1 MVHGTKGMGVGWI
14 VGRLILDARVAHHKA
29 VEAHNATLARI
40 GYKLDLFLVAWL
52 EAHGGGG
59 RDVEVHAEGGITIEF
74 EVAIDL
80 EEVEV
85 RANLNWA
92 IARVAHLESDALAE
106 AVILQIVRSKDHRAH
121 GNTLLR
127 GIARLLG
134 VELGA
139 E

>member
-1 MVHGTKGMGVGWI
+1 MVHGTKCMGVGWI
-14 VGRLILDARVAHHKA
+14 VGRLILD
-29 VEAHNATLARI
+29 TRI
-40 GYKLDLFLVAWL
+40 GYKLDLLLVAWL

-59 RDVEVHAEGGITIEF
+59 RDVEVHAEGGIAIEL

-80 EEVEV
+80 EKVEV
-85 RANLNWA
+85 RAHLNWT
-92 IARVAHLESDALAE
+92 ITCVAHLERDTLAV
-106 AVILQIVRSKDHRAH
+106 AVVLQIVRSEDHRAY